1 MNEPKKTSTKP
12 SATIKVKK
20 KKKKTTKQTLSNQ
33 ILYFSHTNCKN
44 AVTKIYENN
53 IFINDK

>member
-20 KKKKTTKQTLSNQ
+20 KKEKTKLSVTKFCIFHTQ
-33 ILYFSHTNCKN
+33 IVCKN